1 MNGSISP
8 TTQRVEQAWE
18 TRMTSRI
25 PRLLAAL
32 ALVLLVGCDT
42 TVPQVSSSSESIPQ
56 PGRDFES
63 GASLVLVDQSEPA
76 FIVFTG
82 IPKDTDEATLEEIR
96 STVSTEDKVN
106 LLTWEQFT
114 DNVDS
119 YAQAMV
125 VINDYP
131 DVSVVDGLVCLVGK
145 APGAPWGLTWNGG
158 IALTNNDYRHTIE
171 GYQVYKS
178 NPDAYSPDG
187 DPGADPVNPGGH
199 LPAFGCMY

>member
-1 MNGSISP
+1 MNGSVSSI
-8 TTQRVEQAWE
+8 TRWVEQ
-18 TRMTSRI
+18 TREIRMASRI
-25 PRLLAAL
+25 PRLLAGL
-32 ALVLLVGCDT
+32 ILVLLVGCDT
-42 TVPQVSSSSESIPQ
+42 TGPQVSSSRESIPE

-63 GASLVLVDQSEPA
+63 GASMVLVDQSEPA
-76 FIVFTG
+76 FIAFTG

-106 LLTWEQFT
+106 LLTWKQFT

-125 VINDYP
+125 MINDYP
-131 DVSVVDGLVCLVGK
+131 DVSVVDGLICLVGK

-178 NPDAYSPDG
+178 NPDAYSPNA
-187 DPGADPVNPGGH
+187 DPRADPVNPGGH
-199 LPAFGCMY
+199 LPAFGCMR